1 MKSLLQINKKQQQ
14 QSHIGRKPEETGP
27 QDFCDRPSLSVVFYS
42 PVPAI
47 RRFPQPDKQD
57 GGRRVR
63 HIAFHMFP

>member
-1 MKSLLQINKKQQQ
+1 MKSLLLQTKNNSNSCISVESRKKLA
-14 QSHIGRKPEETGP
+14 HKIFAT
-27 QDFCDRPSLSVVFYS
+27 DRLFQLFSIHQYRLS
-42 PVPAI
+42 